1 MNNDNLLSLSL
12 SLYSDKGFRLF
23 TFWEPKEKMPA
34 YIRLCMQTWKKFLPE
49 CEVVL
54 LDYSNL
60 EEWLGKDV
68 YDEILFR
75 DFSLPKQADAIRCAL
90 LKKYGGLWLDADTIL
105 TSPQVK
111 DYLMIDSELVMIS
124 KHLAF
129 IKANNNS
136 KIIADWYNQIQYNL
150 KFYKD
155 VKYQNNAVQK
165 ILHPRRYRRVE
176 NWDYLGNYILHK
188 MLKTKN
194 KKKFFSIDR
203 MEINA
208 LPELNNKNNDNLV
221 ENYQNFYFE
230 NDYSQDVI
238 KNTKGIILLHN
249 SWTPQQFLEMNEEE
263 FLSRNNTLSNV
274 LKTVLLQKKT
284 FLRRKASESFS
295 LIPHV

>member
-1 MNNDNLLSLSL
+1 MTTYSLSLSLSL

-49 CEVVL
+49 SEVVL

-208 LPELNNKNNDNLV
+208 LPELNNKKNDNLV

-274 LKTVLLQKKT
+274 LKTVL
-284 FLRRKASESFS
+284 
-295 LIPHV
+295 

>member
-1 MNNDNLLSLSL
+1 MNNDYLLSLSL

-23 TFWEPKEKMPA
+23 TFREPKEKMPA

-60 EEWLGKDV
+60 EEWLGIDV
-68 YDEILFR
+68 YDEILFK

-249 SWTPQQFLEMNEEE
+249 SWTPQQFLQMNEEE

-274 LKTVLLQKKT
+274 LKTVL
-284 FLRRKASESFS
+284 
-295 LIPHV
+295 

>member
-1 MNNDNLLSLSL
+1 MNNDYLLSL

-49 CEVVL
+49 SEVVL

-249 SWTPQQFLEMNEEE
+249 SWTPQQFLQMNEEE

-274 LKTVLLQKKT
+274 LKTVL
-284 FLRRKASESFS
+284 
-295 LIPHV
+295 

>member
-49 CEVVL
+49 SEVVL

-165 ILHPRRYRRVE
+165 ILHPRRYRRME

-208 LPELNNKNNDNLV
+208 LPELNNKKNDNLV

-274 LKTVLLQKKT
+274 LKTVL
-284 FLRRKASESFS
+284 
-295 LIPHV
+295 

>member
-1 MNNDNLLSLSL
+1 MNNDNLLSLSLSL

-249 SWTPQQFLEMNEEE
+249 SWTPQQFLQMNEEE

-274 LKTVLLQKKT
+274 LKTVL
-284 FLRRKASESFS
+284 
-295 LIPHV
+295 

>member
-60 EEWLGKDV
+60 EEWLGIDV
-68 YDEILFR
+68 YDEILFK

-249 SWTPQQFLEMNEEE
+249 SWTPQQFLQMNEEE

-274 LKTVLLQKKT
+274 LKTVL
-284 FLRRKASESFS
+284 
-295 LIPHV
+295 

>member
-1 MNNDNLLSLSL
+1 MNNDNLLSLSLSLSL

-274 LKTVLLQKKT
+274 LKTVL
-284 FLRRKASESFS
+284 
-295 LIPHV
+295 

>member
-1 MNNDNLLSLSL
+1 MNNDNLLSL

-249 SWTPQQFLEMNEEE
+249 SWTPQQFLETNEEA

-274 LKTVLLQKKT
+274 LKTVL
-284 FLRRKASESFS
+284 
-295 LIPHV
+295 

>member
-1 MNNDNLLSLSL
+1 MTTYSLSL

>member
-238 KNTKGIILLHN
+238 KNTEGIILLHN

-274 LKTVLLQKKT
+274 LKKVLSMEK
-284 FLRRKASESFS
+284 F
-295 LIPHV
+295 

>member
-60 EEWLGKDV
+60 EEWLGIDV
-68 YDEILFR
+68 YDEILFK

-274 LKTVLLQKKT
+274 LKTVL
-284 FLRRKASESFS
+284 
-295 LIPHV
+295 

>member
-1 MNNDNLLSLSL
+1 MNNDNLLSLSLSL

-208 LPELNNKNNDNLV
+208 LPELNNKKNDNLV

-274 LKTVLLQKKT
+274 LKTVL
-284 FLRRKASESFS
+284 
-295 LIPHV
+295 

>member
-176 NWDYLGNYILHK
+176 NWDYLGNDILHK

-208 LPELNNKNNDNLV
+208 LPELNNKKNDNLV

-274 LKTVLLQKKT
+274 LKTVL
-284 FLRRKASESFS
+284 
-295 LIPHV
+295 

>member
-208 LPELNNKNNDNLV
+208 LPELNNKKNDNLV

-249 SWTPQQFLEMNEEE
+249 SWTPQPFLQMNKEE
-263 FLSRNNTLSNV
+263 FLNRNNTLSNV
-274 LKTVLLQKKT
+274 LKKVLSMEK
-284 FLRRKASESFS
+284 F
-295 LIPHV
+295 

>member
-1 MNNDNLLSLSL
+1 MNNDNLLSL

-249 SWTPQQFLEMNEEE
+249 SWTPQQFLQMNEEE

-274 LKTVLLQKKT
+274 LKTVL
-284 FLRRKASESFS
+284 
-295 LIPHV
+295 

>member
-1 MNNDNLLSLSL
+1 MTTYSLSLSLSL

-34 YIRLCMQTWKKFLPE
+34 YIGLCMQTWKKFLPE

-208 LPELNNKNNDNLV
+208 LPELNNKKNDNLV

-274 LKTVLLQKKT
+274 LKTVL
-284 FLRRKASESFS
+284 
-295 LIPHV
+295 

>member
-1 MNNDNLLSLSL
+1 MNNDNLLSLSLSLSL

-249 SWTPQQFLEMNEEE
+249 SWTPQQFLQMNEEE

-274 LKTVLLQKKT
+274 LKTVL
-284 FLRRKASESFS
+284 
-295 LIPHV
+295 

>member
-1 MNNDNLLSLSL
+1 MNNDYLLSLSL

-49 CEVVL
+49 SEVVL

-249 SWTPQQFLEMNEEE
+249 SWTPQQFLQMNEEE

-274 LKTVLLQKKT
+274 LKTVL
-284 FLRRKASESFS
+284 
-295 LIPHV
+295 

>member
-1 MNNDNLLSLSL
+1 MNNDNLLSLSLSL

-34 YIRLCMQTWKKFLPE
+34 YIGLCMQTWKKFLPE

-274 LKTVLLQKKT
+274 LKTVL
-284 FLRRKASESFS
+284 
-295 LIPHV
+295 

>member
-1 MNNDNLLSLSL
+1 MTTY

-60 EEWLGKDV
+60 EEWLGIDV
-68 YDEILFR
+68 YDEILFK

-249 SWTPQQFLEMNEEE
+249 SWTPQPFLQMNKEE
-263 FLSRNNTLSNV
+263 FLNRNNTLSNV
-274 LKTVLLQKKT
+274 LKKVLSMEK
-284 FLRRKASESFS
+284 F
-295 LIPHV
+295 

>member
-1 MNNDNLLSLSL
+1 MTTYSLSL

-49 CEVVL
+49 SEVVL

-165 ILHPRRYRRVE
+165 ILHPRRYRRME

-208 LPELNNKNNDNLV
+208 LPELNNKKNDNLV

-274 LKTVLLQKKT
+274 LKTVL
-284 FLRRKASESFS
+284 
-295 LIPHV
+295 

>member
-1 MNNDNLLSLSL
+1 MTTYSLSL

-60 EEWLGKDV
+60 EEWLGIDV
-68 YDEILFR
+68 YDEILFK

-249 SWTPQQFLEMNEEE
+249 SWTPQQFLQMNEEE

-274 LKTVLLQKKT
+274 LKTVL
-284 FLRRKASESFS
+284 
-295 LIPHV
+295 

>member
-1 MNNDNLLSLSL
+1 MTTYSL

-238 KNTKGIILLHN
+238 KNTEGIILLHN

-274 LKTVLLQKKT
+274 LKKVLSMEK
-284 FLRRKASESFS
+284 F
-295 LIPHV
+295 

>member
-1 MNNDNLLSLSL
+1 MTTYSLSLSL

-249 SWTPQQFLEMNEEE
+249 SWTPQQFLQMNEEE

-274 LKTVLLQKKT
+274 LKTVL
-284 FLRRKASESFS
+284 
-295 LIPHV
+295 

>member
-1 MNNDNLLSLSL
+1 MNNDNLL

-60 EEWLGKDV
+60 EEWLGIDV
-68 YDEILFR
+68 YDEILFK

-274 LKTVLLQKKT
+274 LKTVL
-284 FLRRKASESFS
+284 
-295 LIPHV
+295 

>member
-1 MNNDNLLSLSL
+1 MNNDYLLSLSLSLSL

-60 EEWLGKDV
+60 EEWLGIDV
-68 YDEILFR
+68 YDEILFK

-249 SWTPQQFLEMNEEE
+249 SWTPQQFLQMNEEE

-274 LKTVLLQKKT
+274 LKTVL
-284 FLRRKASESFS
+284 
-295 LIPHV
+295 

>member
-1 MNNDNLLSLSL
+1 MTTYSLSL

-49 CEVVL
+49 SEVVL

-274 LKTVLLQKKT
+274 LKTVL
-284 FLRRKASESFS
+284 
-295 LIPHV
+295 

>member
-1 MNNDNLLSLSL
+1 MNNDYLLSLSLSL

-60 EEWLGKDV
+60 EEWLGIDV
-68 YDEILFR
+68 YDEILFK

-249 SWTPQQFLEMNEEE
+249 SWTPQQFLQMNEEE

-274 LKTVLLQKKT
+274 LKTVL
-284 FLRRKASESFS
+284 
-295 LIPHV
+295 

>member
-1 MNNDNLLSLSL
+1 MNNDYLLSLSL

-208 LPELNNKNNDNLV
+208 LPELNNKKNDNLV

-249 SWTPQQFLEMNEEE
+249 SWTPQPFLQMNKEE
-263 FLSRNNTLSNV
+263 FLNRNNTLSNV
-274 LKTVLLQKKT
+274 LKKVLSMEK
-284 FLRRKASESFS
+284 F
-295 LIPHV
+295 

>member
-1 MNNDNLLSLSL
+1 MTTYSLSLSLSL

-274 LKTVLLQKKT
+274 LKTVL
-284 FLRRKASESFS
+284 
-295 LIPHV
+295 

>member
-60 EEWLGKDV
+60 EEWLGNNV

-129 IKANNNS
+129 IKVNNNS

-208 LPELNNKNNDNLV
+208 LPELNNKKNDNLV

-263 FLSRNNTLSNV
+263 FLCRNNTLSNV
-274 LKTVLLQKKT
+274 LKKVLSMEK
-284 FLRRKASESFS
+284 F
-295 LIPHV
+295 

>member
-34 YIRLCMQTWKKFLPE
+34 YIGLCMQTWKKFLPE

-208 LPELNNKNNDNLV
+208 LPELNNKKNDNLV

-274 LKTVLLQKKT
+274 LKTVL
-284 FLRRKASESFS
+284 
-295 LIPHV
+295 

>member
-34 YIRLCMQTWKKFLPE
+34 YIGLCMQTWKKFLPE

-274 LKTVLLQKKT
+274 LKTVL
-284 FLRRKASESFS
+284 
-295 LIPHV
+295 

>member
-1 MNNDNLLSLSL
+1 MNNDNLLSL

-49 CEVVL
+49 SEVVL

-165 ILHPRRYRRVE
+165 ILHPRRYRRME

-208 LPELNNKNNDNLV
+208 LPELNNKKNDNLV

-274 LKTVLLQKKT
+274 LKTVL
-284 FLRRKASESFS
+284 
-295 LIPHV
+295 

>member
-1 MNNDNLLSLSL
+1 MTTYSLSLSL

-49 CEVVL
+49 SEVVL

-165 ILHPRRYRRVE
+165 ILHPRRYRRME

-208 LPELNNKNNDNLV
+208 LPELNNKKNDNLV

-249 SWTPQQFLEMNEEE
+249 SWTPHQFLEMNEEE

-274 LKTVLLQKKT
+274 LKTVL
-284 FLRRKASESFS
+284 
-295 LIPHV
+295 

>member
-1 MNNDNLLSLSL
+1 MTTYSLSLSL

-155 VKYQNNAVQK
+155 VKYRNNAVQK

-249 SWTPQQFLEMNEEE
+249 SWTPQPFLQMNEEE

-274 LKTVLLQKKT
+274 LKTVLSMEK
-284 FLRRKASESFS
+284 F
-295 LIPHV
+295 

>member
-176 NWDYLGNYILHK
+176 IGEYLGNYILHK

-249 SWTPQQFLEMNEEE
+249 SWTPQQFLQMNEEE

-274 LKTVLLQKKT
+274 LKTVL
-284 FLRRKASESFS
+284 
-295 LIPHV
+295 

>member
-1 MNNDNLLSLSL
+1 MTTYSLSLSL

-274 LKTVLLQKKT
+274 LKTVL
-284 FLRRKASESFS
+284 
-295 LIPHV
+295 

>member
-1 MNNDNLLSLSL
+1 MNNDNLLSL

-68 YDEILFR
+68 YDEILFG

-208 LPELNNKNNDNLV
+208 LPELNNKKNDNLV

-274 LKTVLLQKKT
+274 LKTVL
-284 FLRRKASESFS
+284 
-295 LIPHV
+295 

>member
-49 CEVVL
+49 SEVVL

-249 SWTPQQFLEMNEEE
+249 SWTPQQFLQMNEEE

-274 LKTVLLQKKT
+274 LKTVL
-284 FLRRKASESFS
+284 
-295 LIPHV
+295 